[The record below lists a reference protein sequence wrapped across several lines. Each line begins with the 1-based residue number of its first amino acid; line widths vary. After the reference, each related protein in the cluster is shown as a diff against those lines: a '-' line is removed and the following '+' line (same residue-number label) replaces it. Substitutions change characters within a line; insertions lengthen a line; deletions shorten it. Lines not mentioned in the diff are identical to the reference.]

1 MFHGTNGARAVASW
15 MEGLFDECGGEFRP
29 LTPVRQT
36 AEGFLRLFVPVL
48 SPAAETAARTTR
60 AVSRPRAAQ

>member
-1 MFHGTNGARAVASW
+1 

-48 SPAAETAARTTR
+48 
-60 AVSRPRAAQ
+60 